1 MLNDEELEK
10 TLTASRKAGAV
21 DVGYAGYAPDF
32 NLSLFRPPA
41 GGQMDL
47 FW

>member
-21 DVGYAGYAPDF
+21 DAGYA
-32 NLSLFRPPA
+32 LLRPISI
-41 GGQMDL
+41 
-47 FW
+47 